1 MKERPLGVSYS
12 IKANSP
18 RHLSDGT
25 PVVSEASI
33 LRHVQALEDIGYRI
47 VGTEEAEAGELYVYD
62 QVEALANQCALSEV
76 LECNVW
82 YQKGDGMHQ
91 YVG

>member
-1 MKERPLGVSYS
+1 
-12 IKANSP
+12 
-18 RHLSDGT
+18 
-25 PVVSEASI
+25 VSEANI
-33 LRHVQALEDIGYRI
+33 LKHVQVLEDIGYRI
-47 VGTEEAEAGELYVYD
+47 VGTEEAEAGEKYVYD

-91 YVG
+91 YVERRQWLRQH